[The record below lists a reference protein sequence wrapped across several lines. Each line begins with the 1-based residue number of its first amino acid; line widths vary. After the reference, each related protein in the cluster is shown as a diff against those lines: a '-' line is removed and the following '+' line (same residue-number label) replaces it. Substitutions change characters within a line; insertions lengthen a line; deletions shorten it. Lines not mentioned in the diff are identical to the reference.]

1 LVVEHNP
8 RMKKLV
14 ILFAALTGFATHS
27 KAQQGYDIKI
37 NLKGCTD
44 TAMYLVRYVF
54 DQQTIAD
61 TCKNV
66 KNGLIVFKNK
76 KPLEKGMYAVVST
89 GFVKYFDFIAN
100 ESQKFTITGTQSAL
114 AATLRSADS
123 KENDLLFSYARYMT
137 GREAEYRKAPE
148 QARGKSKS
156 DSAAFVLARQKA
168 ITGEVKKF
176 EEIFREKNKGT
187 FVCDFLNLR
196 TEKYAKEVPKAS
208 NGRPDSVYQYF
219 YYKNHYL
226 EGINFKDER
235 IVRVPY
241 FDARIKK
248 YMSEVIVQHPDTII
262 KELDKILASCDE
274 GSLLYNQLI
283 GHFTYKYEQNK
294 TMSFD
299 RNGKATT
306 FEKVF
311 VHLGEKYI
319 ASGKANA
326 VYSKETVAS
335 IKERVSILSNLLPE
349 SKVSELFMIDTT
361 YGLQVRKMGFDTA
374 SSSKSLTDL
383 YYKNVDKL
391 TPLFKTLYQVRA
403 KYTVLVF
410 WAADCDHCL
419 KEVPKLHEALKELKG
434 KTDVKVFAVQTKD
447 ELFDDW
453 KKIIVEKKLTDF
465 IHVFDPVH
473 LNNTKERFDI
483 TATPVIYLLDH
494 EKRIKG
500 KKLTPEQTVDVIRNL
515 ENMEKL

>member
-1 LVVEHNP
+1 MNRLF
-8 RMKKLV
+8 
-14 ILFAALTGFATHS
+14 ILCAAFAAFA
-27 KAQQGYDIKI
+27 ANVRAQGYDIKI

-54 DQQTIAD
+54 DQQSVAD

-66 KNGLIVFKNK
+66 KNGLIVFKKN
-76 KPLEKGMYAVVST
+76 KPLEKGMYALVTT
-89 GFVKYFDFIAN
+89 GLVKQFDFFVN
-100 ESQKFTITGTQSAL
+100 ESQKFTITGTYADL
-114 AATLRSADS
+114 APTLRSADS
-123 KENDLLFSYARYMT
+123 KENDLMFSYSRYMT
-137 GREAEYRKAPE
+137 RREADFRKLPG
-148 QARGKSKS
+148 QARGKA
-156 DSAAFVLARQKA
+156 DSAAFVRAGQKA
-168 ITGEVKKF
+168 IGDEVRKF
-176 EEIFREKNKGT
+176 EEAFREKNKGS

-196 TEKYAKEVPKAS
+196 IEKYAKEVPKAS

-219 YYKNHYL
+219 YYKDHYL
-226 EGINFKDER
+226 DGINFKDER
-235 IVRVPY
+235 MVRVPY
-241 FDARIKK
+241 FDTRIKR
-248 YMSEVIVQHPDTII
+248 YISEVIVQHPDTVI
-262 KELDKILASCDE
+262 KELDKMLARCNE
-274 GSLLYNQLI
+274 GSLVYNLLI

-311 VHLGEKYI
+311 VHLGEKYV
-319 ASGKANA
+319 ASGKASG
-326 VYSKETVAS
+326 VYSEETAAI

-361 YGLQVRKMGFDTA
+361 YGAQVRKMGFDTA
-374 SSSKSLTDL
+374 SSSKSLTGL
-383 YYKNVDKL
+383 YYKNAEKL

-419 KEVPKLHEALKELKG
+419 KEIPKLHEALKEFKG

-447 ELFDDW
+447 ELYDDW
-453 KKIIVEKKLTDF
+453 KKFIIEKKLTDF

-483 TATPVIYLLDH
+483 NATPVIYLLDH

-500 KKLTPEQTVDVIRNL
+500 KKLTPEQTVDVIKNL
-515 ENMEKL
+515 ENMQQL